1 MIFLFFITR
10 TNFYLCAPN
19 TLPRA
24 LTSKFVN
31 RPLLLLLPALAALGL
46 TTQCQSSKPAV
57 TAAVAPATTPAAPKE
72 YSYTTA
78 PNDPLGVRVYQ
89 LANGLTVY
97 LSDYKNAPRIQTY
110 LAVRAGSKNDP
121 ATATGLAHYLEHM
134 VFKGTSRLGTK
145 DWSKEKPELD
155 KIEALY
161 ETYRG
166 ERNDP
171 AARKRTYHQIDSISG
186 VAARYAVPNEYDKL
200 MGSMGAKG
208 SNAHTSN
215 EETVYQE
222 DIPSNQLE
230 KWAAVQSERLKEMVP
245 RLFHTELEAVYEE
258 KNRGLDSDFSK
269 EFEALNAS
277 LYPTHPYGT
286 QTTIGTIEHLQNPS
300 ITEIKKYF
308 GQYYVPNNLALCL
321 SGDLDYDQ
329 TIRLID
335 KYFGGLESKPVPTF
349 ISPVEKP
356 LTTPITK
363 EVVGP
368 QSENVMLGYRFAGKA
383 TRDALRLRMLDKIL
397 TNGQAGLFDL
407 DLNQQQKV
415 LQAQTFADLN
425 DDYSTHVLYGT
436 PRQGQQL
443 ADVQALML
451 AEIAKVKRGDFPDWL
466 IPAIV
471 NNEKLTRTKSYES
484 NEARASALYES
495 FIERVSWA
503 DYLKQNDD
511 FATITKAE
519 IIKFANDNYGSN
531 YVAVF
536 KRNGEDPNKVKVIK
550 PAITPVPA
558 NRDAASAFYTEVSK
572 LPSTELQ
579 PVFIDYKKDIQT
591 ANIKPGLP
599 LYYTKNSENGLFSL
613 FYAIDL
619 GTNNNPLLDVAT
631 DYLQYLG
638 TGQYSAAQLQQ
649 EFYKL
654 GCSFAVSSSQDRV
667 LISLSGLDS
676 NLEPAMQL
684 FEQLLNNPRPDAA
697 ALKNQV
703 AGILKQRQDA
713 KLNKGVI
720 LNQAMLNYAK
730 YGPRNPFT
738 SVVPEAQLKA
748 LKPEQLT
755 SLLKSLPTYQHRVLY
770 YGPRPITELNTE
782 TSPQSKL
789 NPATGKR
796 EIQLGAV
803 GKRRGNG
810 IADVLY
816 SLHRT
821 PASLKPTP
829 PAKDF
834 AEQPLKDKKVYW
846 VDYKMVQAEILFLTK
861 GDTYDR
867 LMVPTVAL
875 YNEYFGGGM
884 GSIVFQDLRESKA
897 LAYSAMSRYANAD
910 KTGRSNYIVSYIG
923 TQSDKLPEAMAGMEG
938 LLTDMPLADANL
950 AIAKQSI
957 RNSIATDRITHEG
970 VLLSYER
977 ARRLGLD
984 YDVRRDVYD
993 QTQNM
998 TFGELQKFQQVKI
1011 KGQNQVILVIGAKDR
1026 LNFKEL
1032 AKYGTVQQ
1040 LTLKEIFGY

>member
-1 MIFLFFITR
+1 VPLSKAA
-10 TNFYLCAPN
+10 CA
-19 TLPRA
+19 LPR
-24 LTSKFVN
+24 KIVN
-31 RPLLLLLPALAALGL
+31 KPSLLLLPALAALGL
-46 TTQCQSSKPAV
+46 TTQCQSSKPAATAAATSPT
-57 TAAVAPATTPAAPKE
+57 TAAVATPKE
-72 YSYTTA
+72 YRYTTT
-78 PNDPLGVRVYQ
+78 PNDPLGVRVYK

-110 LAVRAGSKNDP
+110 IAVRAGSKNDP

-145 DWSKEKPELD
+145 DWAQEKPQLD

-166 ERNDP
+166 QRNDP

-200 MGSMGAKG
+200 MGSIGSKG

-230 KWAAVQSERLKEMVP
+230 KWSAVQAERFKEMVP

-269 EFEALNAS
+269 EFETLNAS

-308 GQYYVPNNLALCL
+308 DQYYVPGNVALCL

-335 KYFGGLESKPVPTF
+335 KYFGDWQAKPAPAF
-349 ISPVEKP
+349 NAPVEKP
-356 LTTPITK
+356 LLAPITK

-368 QSENVMLGYRFAGKA
+368 QAENVMVGYRFAGKA

-415 LQAQTFADLN
+415 LQASSFTDLN
-425 DDYSTHVLYGT
+425 DDYSTHILYGS
-436 PRQGQQL
+436 PRQGQKL
-443 ADVQALML
+443 EEVRSLML
-451 AEIAKVKRGDFPDWL
+451 AEVDKVKKGDFPEWL

-471 NNEKLTRTKSYES
+471 NNEKLQRTKSYES
-484 NEARASALYES
+484 NEARASAMYEA

-503 DYLKQNDD
+503 DYVKQQDD
-511 FATITKAE
+511 FGTITKAE
-519 IIKFANDNYGSN
+519 IIKFANDNYGPNSVTV
-531 YVAVF
+531 Y
-536 KRNGEDPNKVKVIK
+536 KRTGKDPNTVKVVK

-558 NRDAASAFYTEVSK
+558 NRDVASAYYTEVSK
-572 LPSTELQ
+572 LPATDLA
-579 PVFIDYKKDIQT
+579 PVFVDYKKDIQT
-591 ANIKPGLP
+591 ADLKPGLP
-599 LYYTKNSENGLFSL
+599 LYYTHNAENGLFSL

-619 GTNNNPLLDVAT
+619 GSNNDPRLDLAT

-638 TGQYSAAQLQQ
+638 TGNYSAAQLQQ

-654 GCSFAVSSSQDRV
+654 GCSFAVSSGQDRILV
-667 LISLSGLDS
+667 SLSGLDT
-676 NLEPAMQL
+676 NLEPAVKL
-684 FEQLLNNPRPDAA
+684 FEQLLNAPRPDAA
-697 ALKNQV
+697 ALQNMV

-720 LNQAMLNYAK
+720 LNAAMLNYAK
-730 YGPRNPFT
+730 YGAKNPFT
-738 SVVPEAQLKA
+738 NVLSEQQLKA

-755 SLLKSLPTYQHRVLY
+755 ALLKSLPTYQHRALY
-770 YGPRPITELNTE
+770 YGPRELT
-782 TSPQSKL
+782 
-789 NPATGKR
+789 A
-796 EIQLGAV
+796 LGNILRA
-803 GKRRGNG
+803 
-810 IADVLY
+810 
-816 SLHRT
+816 SHRT
-821 PASLKPTP
+821 PTTLKPVP
-829 PAKDF
+829 AAKDF

-846 VDYKMVQAEILFLTK
+846 VDYNMVQAEILFLTK
-861 GDTYDR
+861 GDLYSKA
-867 LMVPTVAL
+867 LAPTVAL

-897 LAYSAMSRYANAD
+897 LAYSASSRYANAD

-923 TQSDKLPEAMAGMEG
+923 TQSDKLPEAMSGMEN
-938 LLTDMPLADANL
+938 LLTDLPMAEANL
-950 AIAKQSI
+950 QIAKQSI
-957 RNSIATDRITHEG
+957 RNSISTDRITHENI
-970 VLLSYER
+970 LLSYER

-984 YDVRRDVYD
+984 YDLRRDVYE

-998 TFGELQKFQQVKI
+998 TFGELQKFQQAKV
-1011 KGQNQVILVIGAKDR
+1011 KGQNQVILVIGSKDR

-1040 LTLKEIFGY
+1040 LSLKEIFGY

>member
-1 MIFLFFITR
+1 
-10 TNFYLCAPN
+10 LCPCK
-19 TLPRA
+19 LPRA

-31 RPLLLLLPALAALGL
+31 KPLLLLLPALAALGL

-57 TAAVAPATTPAAPKE
+57 TAAATAPASAPAAPKE
-72 YSYTTA
+72 YRYETA
-78 PNDPLGVRVYQ
+78 ANDPLGVRVYK
-89 LANGLTVY
+89 LDNGLTVY

-110 LAVRAGSKNDP
+110 VAVRAGTKNDP

-134 VFKGTSRLGTK
+134 VFKGTSKLGTK

-161 ETYRG
+161 EKYRG

-171 AARKRTYHQIDSISG
+171 VARKRTYHQIDSISG

-200 MGSMGAKG
+200 MGSIGAKG

-230 KWAAVQSERLKEMVP
+230 KWAAVQSERLQEMVP

-258 KNRGLDSDFSK
+258 KNRGLDSDFNK

-308 GQYYVPNNLALCL
+308 GQYYVPNNIALCL

-335 KYFGGLESKPVPTF
+335 KYFGGLASKPVPTF
-349 ISPVEKP
+349 NAAVEKP
-356 LTTPITK
+356 LTVPIVK

-383 TRDALRLRMLDKIL
+383 TRDGLRLRMLDKIL

-436 PRQGQQL
+436 PRQGQKL
-443 ADVQALML
+443 EEVQALML
-451 AEIAKVKRGDFPDWL
+451 AEVAKVKRGDFPDWL

-471 NNEKLTRTKSYES
+471 NNEKLSRTKSYES
-484 NEARASALYES
+484 NEARASAMYEA

-503 DYLKQNDD
+503 DYVKQNED

-519 IIKFANDNYGSN
+519 IVKFANDHYGQN

-536 KRNGEDPNKVKVIK
+536 KRTGEDPNKVKVVK

-558 NRDAASAFYTEVSK
+558 NRDAASAYYKEVSA
-572 LPSTELQ
+572 LPSSELK

-591 ANIKPGLP
+591 ADIKPGLP
-599 LYYTKNSENGLFSL
+599 LYYTKNTENGLFSL

-654 GCSFAVSSSQDRV
+654 GCSFAISSSQDRV

-676 NLEPAMQL
+676 NLEPAMKL

-738 SVVPEAQLKA
+738 DIVPEAQLKA

-755 SLLKSLPTYQHRVLY
+755 ALLKSLPSYQHRVLY
-770 YGPRPITELNTE
+770 YGPRSINSVAYSNKEDMALVK
-782 TSPQSKL
+782 S
-789 NPATGKR
+789 TGH
-796 EIQLGAV
+796 GAV
-803 GKRRGNG
+803 RFDKNG
-810 IADVLY
+810 VTEVIAAE
-816 SLHRT
+816 HRT

-861 GDTYDR
+861 GDIYDR
-867 LMVPTVAL
+867 AMAPTVAL

-910 KTGRSNYIVSYIG
+910 KTGRSNYILSYIG

-984 YDVRRDVYD
+984 YDLRRDVYD

-998 TFGELQKFQQVKI
+998 TFAELQKFQQAKI
-1011 KGQNQVILVIGAKDR
+1011 RGQNQVILVIGAKDR

>member
-1 MIFLFFITR
+1 
-10 TNFYLCAPN
+10 LCPCK
-19 TLPRA
+19 LPRA

-31 RPLLLLLPALAALGL
+31 KPLLLLLPALAALGL

-57 TAAVAPATTPAAPKE
+57 TAAAAAPASAPAASKE
-72 YSYTTA
+72 YRYETA
-78 PNDPLGVRVYQ
+78 PNDPLGVRVYK
-89 LANGLTVY
+89 LDNGLTVY

-110 LAVRAGSKNDP
+110 VAVRAGSKNDP

-134 VFKGTSRLGTK
+134 VFKGTSKLGTK

-161 ETYRG
+161 EKYRG

-171 AARKRTYHQIDSISG
+171 VARKRTYHQIDSISG

-200 MGSMGAKG
+200 MGSIGAKG

-230 KWAAVQSERLKEMVP
+230 KWAAVQAERLQEMVP

-258 KNRGLDSDFSK
+258 KNRGLDSDFNK

-308 GQYYVPNNLALCL
+308 GQYYVPNNIALCL

-335 KYFGGLESKPVPTF
+335 KHFGGLASKPVPAF
-349 ISPVEKP
+349 NAPVEKP
-356 LTTPITK
+356 LTAPIVK

-383 TRDALRLRMLDKIL
+383 SRDGLRLRMLDKIL

-436 PRQGQQL
+436 PRQGQKLEQ
-443 ADVQALML
+443 VQTLML
-451 AEIAKVKRGDFPDWL
+451 AEVAKVKHGDFPDWL

-471 NNEKLTRTKSYES
+471 NNEKLSRTKSYES
-484 NEARASALYES
+484 NEARASAMYEA

-503 DYLKQNDD
+503 DYVKQNED

-519 IIKFANDNYGSN
+519 IVKFANDHYGQN

-536 KRNGEDPNKVKVIK
+536 KRTGEDPNKVKVVK

-558 NRDAASAFYTEVSK
+558 NRDAASAYYKEVSA
-572 LPSTELQ
+572 LPSSELK

-591 ANIKPGLP
+591 AYVKNDRNMP
-599 LYYTKNSENGLFSL
+599 LYYTKNSENDLFSL
-613 FYAIDL
+613 FYVIDL

-676 NLEPAMQL
+676 KLEPAVAL
-684 FEQLLNNPRPDAA
+684 FEQLLNNPRADAA

-738 SVVPEAQLKA
+738 NIVPEAQLKA

-770 YGPRPITELNTE
+770 YGPRPLESRAQRTEGSENVSFTPRIIGIAEELGYLHDVPVAQLTREKIAYNKQNHAEYGTEL
-782 TSPQSKL
+782 
-789 NPATGKR
+789 
-796 EIQLGAV
+796 
-803 GKRRGNG
+803 
-810 IADVLY
+810 
-816 SLHRT
+816 
-821 PASLKPTP
+821 KPVP

-861 GDTYDR
+861 GDIYDR
-867 LMVPTVAL
+867 AMTPTVAL

-910 KTGRSNYIVSYIG
+910 KTGRSNYILSYIG

-984 YDVRRDVYD
+984 YDLRRDVYD

-998 TFGELQKFQQVKI
+998 TFAELQKFQQAKI
-1011 KGQNQVILVIGAKDR
+1011 RGQNQVILVIGAKDR

>member
-1 MIFLFFITR
+1 VPLIVI
-10 TNFYLCAPN
+10 
-19 TLPRA
+19 PRA
-24 LTSKFVN
+24 LNSLFVN

-46 TTQCQSSKPAV
+46 TTQCQSSKPA
-57 TAAVAPATTPAAPKE
+57 TAAATTAPAASPAPAKE
-72 YSYTTA
+72 YRYETA
-78 PNDPLGVRVYQ
+78 PNDPLGVRVYK
-89 LANGLTVY
+89 LDNGLTVY

-110 LAVRAGSKNDP
+110 VAVRAGSKNDP

-134 VFKGTSRLGTK
+134 VFKGTSKLGTK
-145 DWSKEKPELD
+145 DWGKEQPELD

-161 ETYRG
+161 EKYRG

-171 AARKRTYHQIDSISG
+171 VARKRTYHQIDSISG

-200 MGSMGAKG
+200 MGSIGAKG

-230 KWAAVQSERLKEMVP
+230 KWAAVQSERLQEMVP

-258 KNRGLDSDFSK
+258 KNRGLDSDFNK

-308 GQYYVPNNLALCL
+308 GQYYVPNNIALCL

-335 KYFGGLESKPVPTF
+335 KYFGGLASKPVPAF
-349 ISPVEKP
+349 NAPVEKP
-356 LTTPITK
+356 LTAPIVK

-368 QSENVMLGYRFAGKA
+368 ASENVMLGYRFPGKA
-383 TRDALRLRMLDKIL
+383 TRDGLRLRMLDKIL

-436 PRQGQQL
+436 PRQGQKL
-443 ADVQALML
+443 EDVQALML
-451 AEIAKVKRGDFPDWL
+451 AEVAKVKRGDFPDWL

-471 NNEKLTRTKSYES
+471 NNEKLNRTKSYES
-484 NEARASALYES
+484 NEARASAMYEA

-503 DYLKQNDD
+503 DYVKQNED

-519 IIKFANDNYGSN
+519 IVKFANDNYGSN

-536 KRNGEDPNKVKVIK
+536 KRTGEDPNKVKVVK

-558 NRDAASAFYTEVSK
+558 NRDAASAYYTEVSK
-572 LPSTELQ
+572 LPSTELK

-591 ANIKPGLP
+591 ADIKPGLP
-599 LYYTKNSENGLFSL
+599 LYYTKNTENGLFSL

-755 SLLKSLPTYQHRVLY
+755 ALLKSLPTYQHRVLF
-770 YGPRPITELNTE
+770 YGPRELAST
-782 TSPQSKL
+782 TSVI
-789 NPATGKR
+789 R
-796 EIQLGAV
+796 
-803 GKRRGNG
+803 
-810 IADVLY
+810 AD
-816 SLHRT
+816 HKT

-861 GDTYDR
+861 GDIYDR
-867 LMVPTVAL
+867 AMAPTVAL
-875 YNEYFGGGM
+875 YNEYFGGSM

-910 KTGRSNYIVSYIG
+910 KTGRSNYILSYIG

-984 YDVRRDVYD
+984 YDLRRDVYD

-998 TFGELQKFQQVKI
+998 TFAELQKFQQAKI
-1011 KGQNQVILVIGAKDR
+1011 RGQNQVILVIGAKDR

>member
-1 MIFLFFITR
+1 VPLIEV
-10 TNFYLCAPN
+10 
-19 TLPRA
+19 PRA
-24 LTSKFVN
+24 LTSLFVN

-46 TTQCQSSKPAV
+46 TTQCQSSKPATV
-57 TAAVAPATTPAAPKE
+57 AANTAPAASPAPAKE
-72 YSYTTA
+72 YRYETA
-78 PNDPLGVRVYQ
+78 PNDPLGVRVYK
-89 LANGLTVY
+89 LDNGLTVY

-110 LAVRAGSKNDP
+110 VAVRAGSKNDP

-134 VFKGTSRLGTK
+134 VFKGTSKLGTK

-171 AARKRTYHQIDSISG
+171 VARKRTYHQIDSISG

-200 MGSMGAKG
+200 MGSIGAKG

-230 KWAAVQSERLKEMVP
+230 KWAAVQSERFKEMVP

-258 KNRGLDSDFSK
+258 KNRGLDSDFNK
-269 EFEALNAS
+269 EFETLNAS
-277 LYPTHPYGT
+277 LYPSHPYGT

-308 GQYYVPNNLALCL
+308 GQYYVPSNVALCL

-329 TIRLID
+329 TIRVID
-335 KYFGGLESKPVPTF
+335 KYFSDWQGNAAPAFVA
-349 ISPVEKP
+349 PVEKSI
-356 LTTPITK
+356 TAPIVK

-368 QSENVMLGYRFAGKA
+368 QSENVMLGYRFPGKA

-436 PRQGQQL
+436 PRQGQKL
-443 ADVQALML
+443 VDVQALML
-451 AEIAKVKRGDFPDWL
+451 AEVEKVKRGDFPDWL

-471 NNEKLTRTKSYES
+471 NNEKLSRTKSYES

-503 DYLKQNDD
+503 DYLKQNED

-519 IIKFANDNYGSN
+519 IVKFANDNYGSN

-536 KRNGEDPNKVKVIK
+536 KRTGEDPNKVKVVK

-558 NRDAASAFYTEVSK
+558 NRDAASAYYKEVSA
-572 LPSTELQ
+572 LPSTELK

-591 ANIKPGLP
+591 ADIKPGLP
-599 LYYTKNSENGLFSL
+599 LYYTKNTENGLFSL
-613 FYAIDL
+613 FYVIDL
-619 GTNNNPLLDVAT
+619 GTNNNPLLDIAT
-631 DYLQYLG
+631 DYMQYLG

-676 NLEPAMQL
+676 NLEPATQL

-738 SVVPEAQLKA
+738 NMVPEAQLKT

-755 SLLKSLPTYQHRVLY
+755 TLLKSLPTYQHRVLY
-770 YGPRPITELNTE
+770 YGPREVAGV
-782 TSPQSKL
+782 TSVVR
-789 NPATGKR
+789 T
-796 EIQLGAV
+796 
-803 GKRRGNG
+803 
-810 IADVLY
+810 D
-816 SLHRT
+816 HRT
-821 PASLKPTP
+821 PTSLKPTP

-861 GDTYDR
+861 GDIYDR
-867 LMVPTVAL
+867 TLAPTIAL

-910 KTGRSNYIVSYIG
+910 KTGRSNYILSYIG

-984 YDVRRDVYD
+984 YDLRRDVYD

-998 TFGELQKFQQVKI
+998 TFAELQKFQQAKI
-1011 KGQNQVILVIGAKDR
+1011 RGQNQVILVIGSKDR

>member
-1 MIFLFFITR
+1 M
-10 TNFYLCAPN
+10 
-19 TLPRA
+19 
-24 LTSKFVN
+24 
-31 RPLLLLLPALAALGL
+31 LLLLPALAVLGL
-46 TTQCQSSKPAV
+46 ATQCQSSKPARTATAPASA
-57 TAAVAPATTPAAPKE
+57 TAAPAAPRE

-78 PNDPLGVRVYQ
+78 PHDPLGVRVYT

-145 DWSKEKPELD
+145 DWRKEKPELD

-200 MGSMGAKG
+200 MGSIGAKG

-230 KWAAVQSERLKEMVP
+230 KWAAVQSERLHEMVP

-258 KNRGLDSDFSK
+258 KNRGLDSDFNK
-269 EFEALNAS
+269 EFEALNAG

-308 GQYYVPNNLALCL
+308 GQYYVPNNMALCL
-321 SGDLDYDQ
+321 SGDLDFDQ

-335 KYFGGLESKPVPTF
+335 KYFGGLQSKPVPAF
-349 ISPVEKP
+349 NPPVEKP
-356 LTTPITK
+356 ITAPIVK
-363 EVVGP
+363 EVLGP
-368 QSENVMLGYRFAGKA
+368 QAENVMLGYRLPGKA
-383 TRDALRLRMLDKIL
+383 TRDGLHLRMLDKIL

-407 DLNQQQKV
+407 DLNQQQQA

-436 PRQGQQL
+436 PRQGQRL
-443 ADVQALML
+443 EEVQALML
-451 AEIAKVKRGDFPDWL
+451 AEVEKVKRGDFPDWL

-471 NNEKLTRTKSYES
+471 NNEQLTRTKSYES

-503 DYLKQNDD
+503 DYVKQNED

-519 IIKFANDNYGSN
+519 IVKFANDNYGAD

-536 KRNGEDPNKVKVIK
+536 KRTGKDPNAVKVIK

-572 LPSTELQ
+572 LPNTELQ

-591 ANIKPGLP
+591 AEIKPGLP
-599 LYYTKNSENGLFSL
+599 LYYTKNTENGLFSL

-638 TGQYSAAQLQQ
+638 TGQYTAAQLQQ

-654 GCSFAVSSSQDRV
+654 GCSFAISSSQDRI

-713 KLNKGVI
+713 KLNKGII
-720 LNQAMLNYAK
+720 LNQALLNYAK

-748 LKPEQLT
+748 LKPGQLT

-770 YGPRPITELNTE
+770 YGPRELAGITSVVQTE
-782 TSPQSKL
+782 HKT
-789 NPATGKR
+789 PAT
-796 EIQLGAV
+796 
-803 GKRRGNG
+803 
-810 IADVLY
+810 
-816 SLHRT
+816 
-821 PASLKPTP
+821 LKPD
-829 PAKDF
+829 PAARDF

-846 VDYKMVQAEILFLTK
+846 VDYNMVQAEILFLTK
-861 GDTYDR
+861 GDIYNK
-867 LMVPTVAL
+867 MMAPTVAL

-910 KTGRSNYIVSYIG
+910 KTGRSNYVISYIG
-923 TQSDKLPEAMAGMEG
+923 TQSDKLPEAMSGMEN

-984 YDVRRDVYD
+984 YDLRRDVYA
-993 QTQNM
+993 QTQDL
-998 TFGELQKFQQVKI
+998 TFGELQKFQQTKI
-1011 KGQNQVILVIGAKDR
+1011 KGQNQVILVIGSKDR

-1032 AKYGTVQQ
+1032 ARYGTVQQ

>member
-1 MIFLFFITR
+1 MKI
-10 TNFYLCAPN
+10 
-19 TLPRA
+19 PRA
-24 LTSKFVN
+24 LTSLFVN

-46 TTQCQSSKPAV
+46 TTQCQTSKPAA
-57 TAAVAPATTPAAPKE
+57 TAAATAPAAPAPTPSDYRYE
-72 YSYTTA
+72 TA
-78 PNDPLGVRVYQ
+78 PNDPLGVRVYT
-89 LANGLTVY
+89 LANGLKVY

-155 KIEALY
+155 KIEGLY
-161 ETYRG
+161 ETYRSQ
-166 ERNDP
+166 RNDP

-200 MGSMGAKG
+200 MGSIGAKG

-269 EFEALNAS
+269 EFEALNAN

-308 GQYYVPNNLALCL
+308 GQYYVPGNMALCL

-335 KYFGGLESKPVPTF
+335 KYFGGLASKPVPTF
-349 ISPVEKP
+349 NAPVEQ
-356 LTTPITK
+356 PIAAPIVK

-383 TRDALRLRMLDKIL
+383 TRDGLRLRMLDRIL

-415 LQAQTFADLN
+415 LQAQTFTDLN

-436 PRQGQQL
+436 PRQGQKL
-443 ADVQALML
+443 EEVQALML

-471 NNEKLTRTKSYES
+471 NNEELSRTKSYES

-503 DYLKQNDD
+503 DYLKQNAD

-519 IIKFANDNYGSN
+519 IVKFANDSYGQN

-536 KRNGEDPNKVKVIK
+536 KRNGQDPNKVKVIK

-579 PVFIDYKKDIQT
+579 PVFIDYKKDIRT
-591 ANIKPGLP
+591 AEVKPGLP
-599 LYYTKNSENGLFSL
+599 LYYTKNTENGLFSL

-638 TGQYSAAQLQQ
+638 SGQYSAAQLQQ

-684 FEQLLNNPRPDAA
+684 FEQVLNNPRADAA

-738 SVVPEAQLKA
+738 DIVPEAKLKS

-755 SLLKSLPTYQHRVLY
+755 ALLKSLPTYQHRVLY
-770 YGPRPITELNTE
+770 YGPRELAGITDAIRTKHQTPVALK
-782 TSPQSKL
+782 PA
-789 NPATGKR
+789 PAT
-796 EIQLGAV
+796 
-803 GKRRGNG
+803 
-810 IADVLY
+810 
-816 SLHRT
+816 
-821 PASLKPTP
+821 
-829 PAKDF
+829 KDF

-846 VDYKMVQAEILFLTK
+846 VDYNMVQAEILFLTK
-861 GDTYDR
+861 GDIYDR
-867 LMVPTVAL
+867 TMAPTVAL

-910 KTGRSNYIVSYIG
+910 KTGRSNYILSYIG

-984 YDVRRDVYD
+984 YDLRRDVYD

-998 TFGELQKFQQVKI
+998 TFAQLQKFQQAKI
-1011 KGQNQVILVIGAKDR
+1011 KGQNQVILVIGSKDR

>member
-1 MIFLFFITR
+1 M
-10 TNFYLCAPN
+10 
-19 TLPRA
+19 
-24 LTSKFVN
+24 N

-46 TTQCQSSKPAV
+46 TTQCQSSKPA
-57 TAAVAPATTPAAPKE
+57 AVAATTPPAASPAPAKE
-72 YSYTTA
+72 YRYETA
-78 PNDPLGVRVYQ
+78 PNDPLGVRVYK
-89 LANGLTVY
+89 LDNGLTVY

-110 LAVRAGSKNDP
+110 VAVRAGSKNDP

-134 VFKGTSRLGTK
+134 VFKGTSKLGTK
-145 DWSKEKPELD
+145 DWAKEKPELD

-161 ETYRG
+161 EKYRG
-166 ERNDP
+166 ERTDL

-200 MGSMGAKG
+200 MGSIGAKG

-230 KWAAVQSERLKEMVP
+230 KWAAVQSERFTEMVP

-269 EFEALNAS
+269 EFEALNAG

-308 GQYYVPNNLALCL
+308 SQYYVPSNVALCL

-335 KYFGGLESKPVPTF
+335 KYFGAWQGKPAPAFVA
-349 ISPVEKP
+349 PVEQP
-356 LTTPITK
+356 LTAPITK
-363 EVVGP
+363 EVLGP
-368 QSENVMLGYRFAGKA
+368 QSENVMVGYRFPGKA

-436 PRQGQQL
+436 PRQGQKL
-443 ADVQALML
+443 EAVQALML
-451 AEIAKVKRGDFPDWL
+451 AEVAKVKRGDFPDWL

-471 NNEKLTRTKSYES
+471 NNEKLSRTKSYES
-484 NEARASALYES
+484 NEARASAMYEA

-503 DYLKQNDD
+503 DYVKQNED

-519 IIKFANDNYGSN
+519 IVKFANDNYGQN

-536 KRNGEDPNKVKVIK
+536 KRTGEDPNKVKVVK

-558 NRDAASAFYTEVSK
+558 NRDAASAYYKEVSA
-572 LPSTELQ
+572 LPSTELK

-591 ANIKPGLP
+591 AEIKPGLP
-599 LYYTKNSENGLFSL
+599 LYYTRNTENGLFSL

-619 GTNNNPLLDVAT
+619 GTTNNPLLDVAT
-631 DYLQYLG
+631 DYVQYLG

-654 GCSFAVSSSQDRV
+654 GCSFAISSSQDRV

-684 FEQLLNNPRPDAA
+684 FEQVLNNPRPDAA

-713 KLNKGVI
+713 KLSKGVI

-738 SVVPEAQLKA
+738 NIVSEAQLKV

-770 YGPRPITELNTE
+770 YGPRELAGTANVIRADHKT
-782 TSPQSKL
+782 
-789 NPATGKR
+789 PAT
-796 EIQLGAV
+796 
-803 GKRRGNG
+803 
-810 IADVLY
+810 
-816 SLHRT
+816 
-821 PASLKPTP
+821 LKPVP

-846 VDYKMVQAEILFLTK
+846 VDYNMVQAEILFLTK
-861 GDTYDR
+861 GDVYDR
-867 LMVPTVAL
+867 MLAPTVAL

-910 KTGRSNYIVSYIG
+910 KTGRSNYILSYIG

-984 YDVRRDVYD
+984 YDLRRDVYE

-998 TFGELQKFQQVKI
+998 TFGELQKFQQAKI
-1011 KGQNQVILVIGAKDR
+1011 KGQNQVILVIGSKDR

-1040 LTLKEIFGY
+1040 LTLQEIFGY

>member
-1 MIFLFFITR
+1 LKVA
-10 TNFYLCAPN
+10 CA
-19 TLPRA
+19 LPR
-24 LTSKFVN
+24 KIVN
-31 RPLLLLLPALAALGL
+31 KPSLLLLPALAALGL
-46 TTQCQSSKPAV
+46 TTQCQSSKPAATAATTSPT
-57 TAAVAPATTPAAPKE
+57 TAAVATPKE
-72 YSYTTA
+72 YAYTTA
-78 PNDPLGVRVYQ
+78 PNDPLGVRVYK

-110 LAVRAGSKNDP
+110 IAVRAGSKNDP

-145 DWSKEKPELD
+145 DWAQEKPQLD

-161 ETYRG
+161 EQYRSQ
-166 ERNDP
+166 RNDP

-200 MGSMGAKG
+200 MGSIGSKG

-230 KWAAVQSERLKEMVP
+230 KWSAVQAERFKEMVP

-269 EFEALNAS
+269 EFETLNAS

-308 GQYYVPNNLALCL
+308 NQYYVPGNVALCL

-335 KYFGGLESKPVPTF
+335 KYFGDWQAKPAPAF
-349 ISPVEKP
+349 NAPVEKP
-356 LTTPITK
+356 LTAPITK
-363 EVVGP
+363 EVLGP
-368 QSENVMLGYRFAGKA
+368 QAENVMVGYRFAGKA
-383 TRDALRLRMLDKIL
+383 TRDALRLRMLEKIL

-415 LQAQTFADLN
+415 LQASSFTDLN
-425 DDYSTHVLYGT
+425 DDYSTHILYGS
-436 PRQGQQL
+436 PRQGQKL
-443 ADVQALML
+443 EEVRSLML
-451 AEIAKVKRGDFPDWL
+451 AEVEKVKKGDFPEWL

-471 NNEKLTRTKSYES
+471 NNEKLNRTKSYES
-484 NEARASALYES
+484 NEARAGAMYEA

-503 DYLKQNDD
+503 DYVKQQED
-511 FATITKAE
+511 FGTITKAE
-519 IIKFANDNYGSN
+519 IVKFANDNYGPNSVTV
-531 YVAVF
+531 Y
-536 KRNGEDPNKVKVIK
+536 KRTGTDPNTVKVVK

-558 NRDAASAFYTEVSK
+558 NRDAASAYYTEVSK
-572 LPSTELQ
+572 LPATDLA
-579 PVFIDYKKDIQT
+579 PVFVDYKKDIQT
-591 ANIKPGLP
+591 ADLKPGLP
-599 LYYTKNSENGLFSL
+599 LYYTKNTENGLFSL

-619 GTNNNPLLDVAT
+619 GSNNDPRLDLAT

-638 TGQYSAAQLQQ
+638 TGNYTAAQLQQ

-654 GCSFAVSSSQDRV
+654 GCSFAVSSGQDRILV
-667 LISLSGLDS
+667 SLSGLDS
-676 NLEPAMQL
+676 NLEPAVKL
-684 FEQLLNNPRPDAA
+684 FEQLLNAPRPDAA
-697 ALKNQV
+697 ALQNMV

-720 LNQAMLNYAK
+720 LNAAMLNYAK
-730 YGPRNPFT
+730 YGAKNPFT
-738 SVVPEAQLKA
+738 NVLSEQQLKA

-755 SLLKSLPTYQHRVLY
+755 ALLKSLPTYQHRVLY
-770 YGPRPITELNTE
+770 YGPREV
-782 TSPQSKL
+782 
-789 NPATGKR
+789 AD
-796 EIQLGAV
+796 LG
-803 GKRRGNG
+803 N
-810 IADVLY
+810 VLRAN
-816 SLHRT
+816 HRT
-821 PASLKPTP
+821 PATLKPVP
-829 PAKDF
+829 AAKDF

-861 GDTYDR
+861 GDLYSKA
-867 LMVPTVAL
+867 LAPTVAL

-897 LAYSAMSRYANAD
+897 LAYSASSRYANAD

-923 TQSDKLPEAMAGMEG
+923 TQSDKLPEAMSGMEN
-938 LLTDMPLADANL
+938 LLTDLPMAEANL
-950 AIAKQSI
+950 QIAKQSI
-957 RNSIATDRITHEG
+957 RNSISTDRITHENI
-970 VLLSYER
+970 LLSYER

-984 YDVRRDVYD
+984 YDLRRDVYE

-998 TFGELQKFQQVKI
+998 TFGELQKFQQAKV
-1011 KGQNQVILVIGAKDR
+1011 KGQNQVILVIGSKDR

-1032 AKYGTVQQ
+1032 AKYGTVEQ
-1040 LTLKEIFGY
+1040 LSLKEIFGY

>member
-1 MIFLFFITR
+1 MPLLKVPRVLT
-10 TNFYLCAPN
+10 
-19 TLPRA
+19 TL
-24 LTSKFVN
+24 FVN

-46 TTQCQSSKPAV
+46 TTQCQSSKSVA
-57 TAAVAPATTPAAPKE
+57 TAVATAPAPTPAAPKE
-72 YSYTTA
+72 YRYETA
-78 PNDPLGVRVYQ
+78 PNDPLGVRVYK
-89 LANGLTVY
+89 LDNGLTVY

-110 LAVRAGSKNDP
+110 VAVRAGSKNDP

-161 ETYRG
+161 EMYRG

-171 AARKRTYHQIDSISG
+171 VARKRTYHQIDSISG
-186 VAARYAVPNEYDKL
+186 VAARYAIPNEYDKL
-200 MGSMGAKG
+200 MGSIGAKG

-230 KWAAVQSERLKEMVP
+230 KWAAVQSERLQEMVP

-308 GQYYVPNNLALCL
+308 GQYYVPNNMALCL

-335 KYFGGLESKPVPTF
+335 KYFGGLQSKPVPAF
-349 ISPVEKP
+349 VAPVEQP
-356 LTTPITK
+356 ITTPIVK

-368 QSENVMLGYRFAGKA
+368 QSENVMLGYRFPGKA

-436 PRQGQQL
+436 PRQGQKL
-443 ADVQALML
+443 EEVQALML
-451 AEIAKVKRGDFPDWL
+451 AEVAKVKRGDFPEWL

-471 NNEKLTRTKSYES
+471 NNEKLSRTKSYES
-484 NEARASALYES
+484 NEARASAMYEA

-503 DYLKQNDD
+503 DYVKQNED
-511 FATITKAE
+511 FATITKPE
-519 IIKFANDNYGSN
+519 IVKFANDNYGSN
-531 YVAVF
+531 YAVVF
-536 KRNGEDPNKVKVIK
+536 KRTGEDPNKVKVIK

-558 NRDAASAFYTEVSK
+558 NRDAASAYYTEVSK
-572 LPSTELQ
+572 LPSTELK
-579 PVFIDYKKDIQT
+579 PVFLDYKKDIQT
-591 ANIKPGLP
+591 AEIKPGLP
-599 LYYTKNSENGLFSL
+599 LYYTRNTENGLFSL

-638 TGQYSAAQLQQ
+638 TGKYSAAQLQQ

-738 SVVPEAQLKA
+738 DVVSEAQLKV

-770 YGPRPITELNTE
+770 YGPREVASVRLLTRSFVLTTKRPLYSSLPHRPK
-782 TSPQSKL
+782 TSPS
-789 NPATGKR
+789 
-796 EIQLGAV
+796 
-803 GKRRGNG
+803 
-810 IADVLY
+810 
-816 SLHRT
+816 
-821 PASLKPTP
+821 
-829 PAKDF
+829 
-834 AEQPLKDKKVYW
+834 
-846 VDYKMVQAEILFLTK
+846 
-861 GDTYDR
+861 
-867 LMVPTVAL
+867 
-875 YNEYFGGGM
+875 
-884 GSIVFQDLRESKA
+884 
-897 LAYSAMSRYANAD
+897 SR
-910 KTGRSNYIVSYIG
+910 
-923 TQSDKLPEAMAGMEG
+923 
-938 LLTDMPLADANL
+938 
-950 AIAKQSI
+950 
-957 RNSIATDRITHEG
+957 
-970 VLLSYER
+970 
-977 ARRLGLD
+977 
-984 YDVRRDVYD
+984 
-993 QTQNM
+993 
-998 TFGELQKFQQVKI
+998 
-1011 KGQNQVILVIGAKDR
+1011 
-1026 LNFKEL
+1026 
-1032 AKYGTVQQ
+1032 
-1040 LTLKEIFGY
+1040 

>member
-1 MIFLFFITR
+1 M
-10 TNFYLCAPN
+10 CPCK
-19 TLPRA
+19 LPRA

-31 RPLLLLLPALAALGL
+31 KPLLLLLPALAALGL
-46 TTQCQSSKPAV
+46 TTQCQSSKPA
-57 TAAVAPATTPAAPKE
+57 TAAAATAPASVPATPKE
-72 YSYTTA
+72 YRYETA
-78 PNDPLGVRVYQ
+78 PNDPLGVRVYK
-89 LANGLTVY
+89 LDNGLTVY

-110 LAVRAGSKNDP
+110 VAVRAGSKNDP

-134 VFKGTSRLGTK
+134 VFKGTSKLGTK

-161 ETYRG
+161 EKYRG

-171 AARKRTYHQIDSISG
+171 VARKRTYHQIDSISG

-200 MGSMGAKG
+200 MGSIGAKG

-222 DIPSNQLE
+222 DIPSNQIE
-230 KWAAVQSERLKEMVP
+230 KWAAVQAERFTEMVP

-277 LYPTHPYGT
+277 LYPSHPYGT

-308 GQYYVPNNLALCL
+308 GQYYVPGNVALCL

-335 KYFGGLESKPVPTF
+335 KYFGAWQGKPAPAFVA
-349 ISPVEKP
+349 PVEKP
-356 LTTPITK
+356 ITAPITK

-383 TRDALRLRMLDKIL
+383 SRDGLRLRMLDKIL

-436 PRQGQQL
+436 PRQGQKL
-443 ADVQALML
+443 EDVQALML
-451 AEIAKVKRGDFPDWL
+451 AEVAKVKRGDFPDWL

-471 NNEKLTRTKSYES
+471 NNEKLSRTKSYES
-484 NEARASALYES
+484 NEARASAMYEA

-503 DYLKQNDD
+503 DYVKQNDD

-519 IIKFANDNYGSN
+519 IVKFANDNYGQN

-536 KRNGEDPNKVKVIK
+536 KRTGEDPNKVKVVK

-558 NRDAASAFYTEVSK
+558 NRDAASAYYTEVSK
-572 LPSTELQ
+572 LPSTELK
-579 PVFIDYKKDIQT
+579 PVFLDYKKDIQT
-591 ANIKPGLP
+591 ADIKPGLP
-599 LYYTKNSENGLFSL
+599 LYYTKNTENGLFSL

-654 GCSFAVSSSQDRV
+654 GCSFAVSSGQDRV

-676 NLEPAMQL
+676 NLEPAMTL
-684 FEQLLNNPRPDAA
+684 FEQLLNNPRPNAA

-720 LNQAMLNYAK
+720 LNQAMLNYVK

-738 SVVPEAQLKA
+738 DIVPEAQLKA

-770 YGPRPITELNTE
+770 YGPRALTQVDARNQATPIDTIKGGQITTVRKHMDN
-782 TSPQSKL
+782 S
-789 NPATGKR
+789 
-796 EIQLGAV
+796 IV
-803 GKRRGNG
+803 H
-810 IADVLY
+810 VLRTA
-816 SLHRT
+816 HRT

-846 VDYKMVQAEILFLTK
+846 VDYKMLQAEILFLTK
-861 GDTYDR
+861 GDVYDR
-867 LMVPTVAL
+867 AMAPTVAL

-910 KTGRSNYIVSYIG
+910 KTGRSNYILSYIG

-984 YDVRRDVYD
+984 YDLRRDVYD

-998 TFGELQKFQQVKI
+998 TFAELQKFQQSKI
-1011 KGQNQVILVIGAKDR
+1011 RGQNQVILVIGAKDR

>member
-1 MIFLFFITR
+1 
-10 TNFYLCAPN
+10 
-19 TLPRA
+19 
-24 LTSKFVN
+24 VN
-31 RPLLLLLPALAALGL
+31 KSSLLLLPALAALGL
-46 TTQCQSSKPAV
+46 TTQCQSSKPAATATTTTPA
-57 TAAVAPATTPAAPKE
+57 TAAVATPKE
-72 YSYTTA
+72 YRYTTA
-78 PNDPLGVRVYQ
+78 PNGPLGVRVYK
-89 LANGLTVY
+89 LDNGLTVY

-110 LAVRAGSKNDP
+110 VAVRAGSKNDP

-134 VFKGTSRLGTK
+134 VFKGTSKLGTK
-145 DWSKEKPELD
+145 DWGKEQAELN

-161 ETYRG
+161 ETYRSQ
-166 ERNDP
+166 RNDP

-200 MGSMGAKG
+200 MGSLGSKG

-230 KWAAVQSERLKEMVP
+230 KWSAVQAERFKEMVP

-258 KNRGLDSDFSK
+258 KNRGLDSDFNK

-308 GQYYVPNNLALCL
+308 TEYYVPNNVALCL

-335 KYFGGLESKPVPTF
+335 KYFGDWQQKPVPAF
-349 ISPVEKP
+349 NAAVEKP
-356 LTTPITK
+356 ITAPVTK

-368 QSENVMLGYRFAGKA
+368 QSENVMLGYRLAGKA
-383 TRDALRLRMLDKIL
+383 TRDGLRLRMLDKIL

-415 LQAQTFADLN
+415 LQAQTFADAN

-436 PRQGQQL
+436 PRQGQSL
-443 ADVQALML
+443 DEVKALML
-451 AEIAKVKRGDFPDWL
+451 AEVEKVKKGDFPDWL

-471 NNEKLTRTKSYES
+471 NNETLSRTKSYES
-484 NEARASALYES
+484 NEARASAMYES

-503 DYLKQNDD
+503 DYVKQNAD
-511 FATITKAE
+511 FGTITKAE
-519 IIKFANDNYGSN
+519 IVQFAKEHYGSN

-536 KRNGEDPNKVKVIK
+536 KRTGKDPNTVKVVK

-558 NRDAASAFYTEVSK
+558 NRDAASAYYTEVSK

-579 PVFIDYKKDIQT
+579 PVFVDYKKDIQT
-591 ANIKPGLP
+591 TNIKAGLP

-619 GTNNNPLLDVAT
+619 GTNNLPLLEAAT
-631 DYLQYLG
+631 DYMQYLG

-676 NLEPAMQL
+676 NLEPALKL

-730 YGPRNPFT
+730 YGARNPFT
-738 SVVPEAQLKA
+738 NIVPEAQLKS

-755 SLLKSLPTYQHRVLY
+755 ALLKSLPTYEHRVLY
-770 YGPRPITELNTE
+770 YGPRRMRDLKKTDSEATEKQIGVDEKSDSWGSSKSITEVIQVLHKT
-782 TSPQSKL
+782 
-789 NPATGKR
+789 PAT
-796 EIQLGAV
+796 
-803 GKRRGNG
+803 
-810 IADVLY
+810 
-816 SLHRT
+816 
-821 PASLKPTP
+821 LKPDP
-829 PAKDF
+829 AAKDF
-834 AEQPLKDKKVYW
+834 AEQPLNQKKVYW
-846 VDYKMVQAEILFLTK
+846 VDYNMVQAEILFLTK
-861 GDTYDR
+861 GDVYSKA
-867 LMVPTVAL
+867 LAPTVAL

-897 LAYSAMSRYANAD
+897 LAYSASSRYANAD
-910 KTGRSNYIVSYIG
+910 KTGRSNYILSYIG
-923 TQSDKLPEAMAGMEG
+923 TQSDKLPEAMSGMEN
-938 LLTDMPLADANL
+938 LLTDMPMADANL
-950 AIAKQSI
+950 VIAKQSI

-984 YDVRRDVYD
+984 YDLRRDVYE

-998 TFGELQKFQQVKI
+998 TFSELQKFQQSKI
-1011 KGQNQVILVIGAKDR
+1011 KGQNQVILVIGSKDR

-1032 AKYGTVQQ
+1032 AKYGDVQQ

>member
-1 MIFLFFITR
+1 MPLIVV
-10 TNFYLCAPN
+10 
-19 TLPRA
+19 PRA
-24 LTSKFVN
+24 LTSLFVN

-46 TTQCQSSKPAV
+46 TTQCQSSKPAT
-57 TAAVAPATTPAAPKE
+57 TAATTAPAASPAPAKE
-72 YSYTTA
+72 YRYETA
-78 PNDPLGVRVYQ
+78 PNDPLGVRVYK
-89 LANGLTVY
+89 LDNGLTVY

-110 LAVRAGSKNDP
+110 VAVRAGSKNDP

-145 DWSKEKPELD
+145 DWAKEKPELD

-171 AARKRTYHQIDSISG
+171 VARKRTYHQIDSVSG

-200 MGSMGAKG
+200 MGSIGAKG

-230 KWAAVQSERLKEMVP
+230 KWAAVQSERFTEMVP

-308 GQYYVPNNLALCL
+308 GQYYVPSNVALCL

-335 KYFGGLESKPVPTF
+335 KYFGAWQGKPAPAFVA
-349 ISPVEKP
+349 PVEKP
-356 LTTPITK
+356 ITAPITK
-363 EVVGP
+363 EVLGP
-368 QSENVMLGYRFAGKA
+368 QSENVMLGYRFPGKA
-383 TRDALRLRMLDKIL
+383 TRDALRLRMLDRIL

-407 DLNQQQKV
+407 DLNQQQRV

-436 PRQGQQL
+436 PRQGQKL
-443 ADVQALML
+443 EEVQALML
-451 AEIAKVKRGDFPDWL
+451 AEVAKVKRGDFPDWL

-471 NNEKLTRTKSYES
+471 NNEKLSRTKSYES
-484 NEARASALYES
+484 NEARASAMYEA

-503 DYLKQNDD
+503 DYLKQNED

-519 IIKFANDNYGSN
+519 IVKFANDNYGQN

-536 KRNGEDPNKVKVIK
+536 KRTGEDPNKVKVVK

-558 NRDAASAFYTEVSK
+558 NRDAASAYYTEVSK
-572 LPSTELQ
+572 LPSTELK
-579 PVFIDYKKDIQT
+579 PVFLDYKKDIQT
-591 ANIKPGLP
+591 ADIKPGLP
-599 LYYTKNSENGLFSL
+599 LYYTRNTENGLFSL

-638 TGQYSAAQLQQ
+638 TGQHSAAQLQQ

-676 NLEPAMQL
+676 NLKPAMLL

-738 SVVPEAQLKA
+738 NIVPEAQLKA

-770 YGPRPITELNTE
+770 YGPRRMDGSYHMGRDNNGKSITVGSDGITE
-782 TSPQSKL
+782 
-789 NPATGKR
+789 
-796 EIQLGAV
+796 I
-803 GKRRGNG
+803 
-810 IADVLY
+810 IAAD
-816 SLHRT
+816 HRT
-821 PASLKPTP
+821 PAKLKPTP

-861 GDTYDR
+861 GDIYDR
-867 LMVPTVAL
+867 ALAPTVAL

-910 KTGRSNYIVSYIG
+910 KTGRSNYILSYIG

-970 VLLSYER
+970 ILLSYER

-984 YDVRRDVYD
+984 YDLRRDVYD

-998 TFGELQKFQQVKI
+998 TFAELQKFQQAKI
-1011 KGQNQVILVIGAKDR
+1011 RGQNQVILVIGSKDR

>member
-1 MIFLFFITR
+1 M
-10 TNFYLCAPN
+10 
-19 TLPRA
+19 
-24 LTSKFVN
+24 
-31 RPLLLLLPALAALGL
+31 LLLPALAALGL

-57 TAAVAPATTPAAPKE
+57 MAAAVAPASVPTAPKE
-72 YSYTTA
+72 YRYETA
-78 PNDPLGVRVYQ
+78 PNDPLGVRVYK
-89 LANGLTVY
+89 LDNGLTVY

-110 LAVRAGSKNDP
+110 VAVRAGSKNDP

-171 AARKRTYHQIDSISG
+171 VARKRTYHQIDSISG

-200 MGSMGAKG
+200 MGSIGSKG

-230 KWAAVQSERLKEMVP
+230 KWAAVQSERFQEMVP

-258 KNRGLDSDFSK
+258 KNRGLDSDFNK

-308 GQYYVPNNLALCL
+308 GQYYVPNNIALCL

-335 KYFGGLESKPVPTF
+335 KYFGGLKSKPVPTF
-349 ISPVEKP
+349 VSPVEQ
-356 LTTPITK
+356 PITAPIVK
-363 EVVGP
+363 EVIGP
-368 QSENVMLGYRFAGKA
+368 QSENVMLGYRLPGKA

-397 TNGQAGLFDL
+397 TNGQAGLVDL

-415 LQAQTFADLN
+415 LNSATFADLN

-436 PRQGQQL
+436 PRQGQKL
-443 ADVQALML
+443 EEVRTLLL
-451 AEIAKVKRGDFPDWL
+451 AEIEKVKRGDFPDWL
-466 IPAIV
+466 IPAII
-471 NNEKLTRTKSYES
+471 NNDKLTRTKSYES

-503 DYLKQNDD
+503 DYLKQNED

-519 IIKFANDNYGSN
+519 IIKFANDNYGQN
-531 YVAVF
+531 YVTVF
-536 KRNGEDPNKVKVIK
+536 KRIGQDPNKVKVVK

-558 NRDAASAFYTEVSK
+558 NRDAASAYYTEISK
-572 LPSTELQ
+572 LPSTELK
-579 PVFIDYKKDIQT
+579 PVFVDYKKDIQT
-591 ANIKPGLP
+591 AEIKPGLP

-619 GTNNNPLLDVAT
+619 GNNNNPLLDVAT
-631 DYLQYLG
+631 DYIQYLG

-713 KLNKGVI
+713 KLNKAVI

-738 SVVPEAQLKA
+738 NNVPEAQLKA

-755 SLLKSLPTYQHRVLY
+755 ALLKSLPTYQHRVLY
-770 YGPRPITELNTE
+770 YGPREITKVTIDASN
-782 TSPQSKL
+782 K
-789 NPATGKR
+789 
-796 EIQLGAV
+796 V
-803 GKRRGNG
+803 GGSSSQPR
-810 IADVLY
+810 
-816 SLHRT
+816 
-821 PASLKPTP
+821 PTP
-829 PAKDF
+829 PSPSGGWGILELVAMNHHTPATLKPLPAPKDF

-846 VDYKMVQAEILFLTK
+846 VDYNMVQAEILFLTK
-861 GDTYDR
+861 GDIYDR
-867 LMVPTVAL
+867 TLVPTVAL

-910 KTGRSNYIVSYIG
+910 KTGRSNYILSYIG

-998 TFGELQKFQQVKI
+998 TFAELQKFQQAKV
-1011 KGQNQVILVIGAKDR
+1011 KGQNQVILVIGSKDR

-1032 AKYGTVQQ
+1032 AKYGTVEQ

>member
-1 MIFLFFITR
+1 MTK
-10 TNFYLCAPN
+10 P
-19 TLPRA
+19 
-24 LTSKFVN
+24 S
-31 RPLLLLLPALAALGL
+31 LLLLPALAALVL
-46 TTQCQSSKPAV
+46 TTQCQSSKPAA
-57 TAAVAPATTPAAPKE
+57 TAATTPAAAPAIPSAPKE
-72 YSYTTA
+72 YRYETA
-78 PNDPLGVRVYQ
+78 PNDPLGVRVYH

-110 LAVRAGSKNDP
+110 IAVRAGSKNDP

-134 VFKGTSRLGTK
+134 VFKGTSQLGTK

-166 ERNDP
+166 QRNDP

-200 MGSMGAKG
+200 MGSIGSKG

-222 DIPSNQLE
+222 DIPSNQLD
-230 KWAAVQSERLKEMVP
+230 KWAAVQSERFKEMVP

-258 KNRGLDSDFSK
+258 KNRGLDSDFNK

-308 GQYYVPNNLALCL
+308 TQYYVPGNVALCL

-335 KYFGGLESKPVPTF
+335 QYFGGWQAKPAPAF
-349 ISPVEKP
+349 NAPVEKP
-356 LTTPITK
+356 LTATVTK
-363 EVVGP
+363 EVLGP
-368 QSENVMLGYRFAGKA
+368 QAENVMLGYRLPGKA
-383 TRDALRLRMLDKIL
+383 TRDGLRLQLLDKVL

-415 LQAQTFADLN
+415 LQAQTFTDLN

-436 PRQGQQL
+436 PRQGQKL
-443 ADVQALML
+443 AEVQALML
-451 AEIAKVKRGDFPDWL
+451 AEVEKVKRGDFPDWL

-471 NNEKLTRTKSYES
+471 NNEKLQRTKSYES
-484 NEARASALYES
+484 NEARASAMYES

-503 DYLKQNDD
+503 DYTKQHED
-511 FATITKAE
+511 FGTITKTE
-519 IIKFANDNYGSN
+519 LVKFANDNYGQN

-536 KRNGEDPNKVKVIK
+536 KRTGQDPNKVKVVK

-558 NRDAASAFYTEVSK
+558 NRDAASAFYTSVSK
-572 LPSTELQ
+572 LPSTDLQ
-579 PVFIDYKKDIQT
+579 PVFVDYKKDIQT
-591 ANIKPGLP
+591 AQIKPGLP

-638 TGQYSAAQLQQ
+638 TGQYTAAQLQQ

-654 GCSFAVSSSQDRV
+654 GCSFAVSSSQDRT
-667 LISLSGLDS
+667 LISLSGLDR
-676 NLEPAMQL
+676 NLEPAVRL
-684 FEQLLNNPRPDAA
+684 FEQLLNNPRPDVA

-738 SVVPEAQLKA
+738 NIVPEAQLKA

-755 SLLKSLPTYQHRVLY
+755 ALLKSLPTYEHRVLY
-770 YGPRPITELNTE
+770 YGPSIM
-782 TSPQSKL
+782 
-789 NPATGKR
+789 AGK
-796 EIQLGAV
+796 EIRIAPEYCIKCLPMRDGMYDRGGV
-803 GKRRGNG
+803 NGVIRRF
-810 IADVLY
+810 
-816 SLHRT
+816 HQT
-821 PASLKPTP
+821 PAKLRHAPA
-829 PAKDF
+829 AKDF

-846 VDYKMVQAEILFLTK
+846 VDYNMVQAEILFLTK
-861 GDTYDR
+861 GDVYSKT
-867 LMVPTVAL
+867 MAPTVAL

-897 LAYSAMSRYANAD
+897 LAYSASSRYANAD
-910 KTGRSNYIVSYIG
+910 KTGRSNYILSYIG
-923 TQSDKLPEAMAGMEG
+923 TQSDKLPEAMSGMEN
-938 LLTDMPLADANL
+938 LLTDMPMADANL
-950 AIAKQSI
+950 VIAKQSI

-970 VLLSYER
+970 ILLSYER

-984 YDVRRDVYD
+984 YDLRRDIYD
-993 QTQNM
+993 QTNTM
-998 TFGELQKFQQVKI
+998 TFGELQKFQQAKI
-1011 KGQNQVILVIGAKDR
+1011 RGQNQTILVIGSKDR

>member
-1 MIFLFFITR
+1 M
-10 TNFYLCAPN
+10 
-19 TLPRA
+19 PRA
-24 LTSKFVN
+24 LTSLFVN

-46 TTQCQSSKPAV
+46 TTQCQSSKPAA
-57 TAAVAPATTPAAPKE
+57 TAAATAPATSPASTKE
-72 YSYTTA
+72 YRYETA
-78 PNDPLGVRVYQ
+78 PNDPLGVRVYK

-110 LAVRAGSKNDP
+110 VAVRAGSKNDP

-134 VFKGTSRLGTK
+134 VFKGTSKLGTK

-171 AARKRTYHQIDSISG
+171 VARKRTYHQIDSISG

-200 MGSMGAKG
+200 MGSIGAKG

-230 KWAAVQSERLKEMVP
+230 KWAAVQSERFQEMVP

-258 KNRGLDSDFSK
+258 KNRGLDSDFNK

-308 GQYYVPNNLALCL
+308 GQYYVPGNMALCL

-335 KYFGGLESKPVPTF
+335 KYFGGLASKPVPTF
-349 ISPVEKP
+349 NAPVEKP
-356 LTTPITK
+356 LTAPIVK

-368 QSENVMLGYRFAGKA
+368 QSENVMLGYRFPGKA
-383 TRDALRLRMLDKIL
+383 TRDGLRLRMLDKIL

-425 DDYSTHVLYGT
+425 DDYSSHVLYGT
-436 PRQGQQL
+436 PRQGQKL
-443 ADVQALML
+443 EEVQALML
-451 AEIAKVKRGDFPDWL
+451 AEVEKVKRGDFPDWL

-471 NNEKLTRTKSYES
+471 NNEKLSRTKSYES

-503 DYLKQNDD
+503 DYLKQNED

-519 IIKFANDNYGSN
+519 IVKFANDNYGSN

-536 KRNGEDPNKVKVIK
+536 KRTGEDPNKVKVIK

-558 NRDAASAFYTEVSK
+558 NRDAASAYYKEVSA
-572 LPSTELQ
+572 LPSTELK

-591 ANIKPGLP
+591 AEIKPGLP
-599 LYYTKNSENGLFSL
+599 LYYTKNTENGLFSL

-631 DYLQYLG
+631 DYMQYLG
-638 TGQYSAAQLQQ
+638 TGKFSAAQLQQ

-738 SVVPEAQLKA
+738 NIVPEAQLKA

-755 SLLKSLPTYQHRVLY
+755 SLLKSLPTYEHRVLY
-770 YGPRPITELNTE
+770 YGPRYLKNPKKDPSKELIVQANDEWGNTIYSVSGAIYHIHK
-782 TSPQSKL
+782 T
-789 NPATGKR
+789 PAT
-796 EIQLGAV
+796 
-803 GKRRGNG
+803 
-810 IADVLY
+810 
-816 SLHRT
+816 
-821 PASLKPTP
+821 LKPTP
-829 PAKDF
+829 AAKDF

-846 VDYKMVQAEILFLTK
+846 VDYNMVQAEILFLTK
-861 GDTYDR
+861 GDIYDR
-867 LMVPTVAL
+867 TLAPTIAL

-910 KTGRSNYIVSYIG
+910 KTGRSNYILSYIG

-984 YDVRRDVYD
+984 YDLRRDVYD

-998 TFGELQKFQQVKI
+998 TFAELQKFQQAKI
-1011 KGQNQVILVIGAKDR
+1011 KGQNQVILVIGSKDR